1 MGARAGED
9 ERRLRCPYCGKVR
22 FSTEREAKAELE
34 HITQRSAAGDHRRRE
49 RRAYPCLD
57 GCGDWHLTSQ
67 EVPWER
73 EPRRDGGPGRGRR
86 RDRGPGRGRRRAP
99 SRRRG
104 RRPRMRR

>member
-1 MGARAGED
+1 MGARARED

-22 FSTEREAKAELE
+22 FPTEREALAV
-34 HITQRSAAGDHRRRE
+34 IAQGSAAGDHRRRE

-73 EPRRDGGPGRGRR
+73 EPRRGGGPGRGRR
-86 RDRGPGRGRRRAP
+86 RGRGPGR
-99 SRRRG
+99 
-104 RRPRMRR
+104 